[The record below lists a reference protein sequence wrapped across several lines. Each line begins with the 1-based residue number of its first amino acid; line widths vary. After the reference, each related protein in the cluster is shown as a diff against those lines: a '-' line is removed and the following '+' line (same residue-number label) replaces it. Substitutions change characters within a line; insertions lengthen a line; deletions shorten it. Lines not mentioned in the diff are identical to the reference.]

1 MHVVQTRLVTE
12 KALTACCNAWT
23 PFGCA
28 FYLQTQSMDTD
39 DYDDKITQNTDAQ
52 SGVSITNLSK

>member
-1 MHVVQTRLVTE
+1 M
-12 KALTACCNAWT
+12 

-52 SGVSITNLSK
+52 SGVSIT

>member
-1 MHVVQTRLVTE
+1 MPERL
-12 KALTACCNAWT
+12 NAFWLCL
-23 PFGCA
+23 F
-28 FYLQTQSMDTD
+28 FLQTQSMDTD